1 MPPLRAI
8 GRYVVRSLTVRGVTR
23 ASGSGRAGG
32 CGPAKHGADYSL
44 LTGFSAFCGHGGPTT
59 IPGDRLMF
67 ASMPIGKKI
76 AAAFC
81 AVILAV
87 LVMMTVLWTILARI
101 EATSAVSGRG
111 QEVLAQTMQIEIGI
125 LRQNSQMRGFL
136 VTGDESYLKQ
146 YREGQEQG

>member
-1 MPPLRAI
+1 
-8 GRYVVRSLTVRGVTR
+8 
-23 ASGSGRAGG
+23 
-32 CGPAKHGADYSL
+32 
-44 LTGFSAFCGHGGPTT
+44 
-59 IPGDRLMF
+59 MF

-136 VTGDESYLKQ
+136 VTGDESYL
-146 YREGQEQG
+146 